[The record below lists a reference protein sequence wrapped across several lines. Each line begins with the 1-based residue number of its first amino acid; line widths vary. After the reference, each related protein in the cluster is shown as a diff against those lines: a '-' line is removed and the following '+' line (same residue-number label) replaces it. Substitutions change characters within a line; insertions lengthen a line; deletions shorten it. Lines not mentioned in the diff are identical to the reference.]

1 MSFQMTSQGN
11 PGSALILKP
20 GLNRVINV
28 ADMMT
33 SEGIASY
40 QYVCTL
46 IGESPKQGITV
57 QC

>member
-1 MSFQMTSQGN
+1 M
-11 PGSALILKP
+11 
-20 GLNRVINV
+20 NV
-28 ADMMT
+28 AGMMT
-33 SEGIASY
+33 PEGIASY